1 MSFDAFTSSRN
12 GDPRQCASVSFA
24 SADNHSFAEVLDQPE
39 VEDELSRR
47 LTRGESWLMRV
58 LLLTVATAISAIVI
72 FVIGWMLLHR
82 W

>member
-1 MSFDAFTSSRN
+1 MSFEAY
-12 GDPRQCASVSFA
+12 
-24 SADNHSFAEVLDQPE
+24 NHSLAEVLDQPE

-58 LLLTVATAISAIVI
+58 LLLTVATVISAIVI
-72 FVIGWMLLHR
+72 FVTCWMLLHR

>member
-1 MSFDAFTSSRN
+1 MSFEAYS
-12 GDPRQCASVSFA
+12 
-24 SADNHSFAEVLDQPE
+24 HSLAEVLDQPE

-58 LLLTVATAISAIVI
+58 LLLTLATAISAIVI
-72 FVIGWMLLHR
+72 FVTCWMLLHR

>member
-1 MSFDAFTSSRN
+1 MSFDAY
-12 GDPRQCASVSFA
+12 
-24 SADNHSFAEVLDQPE
+24 NHSFAEVLDQPE

-72 FVIGWMLLHR
+72 FVTCWMLLHR